1 MAKTSNALQEAF
13 ANDSGAGFEDVNSS
27 DIQIPR
33 LGIIQAGSPQLK
45 KKEEHLF
52 IKGASPGDIF
62 NSVTKH
68 SWVGDK
74 GVVVIPVH
82 FQHKLNEWIP
92 RHLGGGFVQEHPV
105 GSEEV
110 KKAVRDKDTGMEMLE
125 SGNELVRT
133 ATHYVKIVHED
144 GSLESAT
151 LDMKK
156 TQLKKSRLWLSQMTM
171 QRLPS
176 GATLPSFANMY
187 RLKTVEE
194 GNDKGS
200 WYSYSISLEGPV
212 PSLEAYKEAK
222 EMHGS
227 IGRGEL
233 RIAPPPE
240 QLVVDQAVSD
250 DSIPF

>member
-45 KKEEHLF
+45 KKEELLF
-52 IKGASPGDIF
+52 IKGASLGDIF
-62 NSVTKH
+62 NSVTKQY
-68 SWVGDK
+68 WVGDK

-82 FQHKLNEWIP
+82 FQRKLNEWVP
-92 RHLGGGFVQEHPV
+92 RHLGGGFVQEHSK
-105 GSEEV
+105 GSVEEAN
-110 KKAVRDKDTGMEMLE
+110 AVRDKDTGMEMLE

-133 ATHYVKIVHED
+133 ATHYVKIVYED

-156 TQLKKSRLWLSQMTM
+156 TQLKKSRDWLSLMLRQKHD
-171 QRLPS
+171 

-194 GNDKGS
+194 SNDKGS